1 MCLCAASIDINVWLQ
16 LQVINIDNRCPSHA
30 LSCAAEVY
38 NPPIQIYAE
47 VIISM
52 CGSLQVINI
61 DNRCEMACVLIAVS
75 ICPLMCICGPQHLPP
90 PPSVAGGGSNTAHS
104 SLSDRD
110 RAYYKLLNIRIVGSL
125 DPFLRNLTLAKLLT
139 NHHDETESSECQ
151 LVLINTWLGIAVSRC
166 V

>member
-1 MCLCAASIDINVWLQ
+1 MWDGLCAQ
-16 LQVINIDNRCPSHA
+16 CCQ
-30 LSCAAEVY
+30 Y
-38 NPPIQIYAE
+38 
-47 VIISM
+47 
-52 CGSLQVINI
+52 
-61 DNRCEMACVLIAVS
+61 
-75 ICPLMCICGPQHLPP
+75 LPP
-90 PPSVAGGGSNTAHS
+90 HVHLWSTSFAPPPCVAGGWSNTTHS

-166 V
+166 VWLRLWKLKGKSTLCARPGPRLQSTLHITPINSVIAALWLLLTFVESWDCY